1 MSSEFSQTVSDLHEQ
16 VLYLQELGVE
26 TLEAKIPQFAYSA
39 APVKKVVA
47 SPTIEK
53 YIPESPIIAAINQ
66 KATEVSKP
74 NTTRQ
79 SLLENSR
86 LSHLPTLG
94 NRPKQTPNLEKNESS
109 TEIREMPKVKTEPIL
124 KAEALLEIPTILPES
139 KETLAEIQADIGDC
153 KRCSLCEERKNI
165 AHSKGSLTAKL
176 MFIGEAPGADEDEQG
191 EPFVGRAGQLLTKII
206 EGMGYDRKDVFIGN
220 INRCRP
226 PGNRQ
231 PTPAE
236 VVQCKPFLLREISV
250 VRPQVVVVM
259 GNTACQNLLGTK
271 IGISKIR
278 GEFQD
283 YYGVKVMPT
292 FHPAYLL
299 RDPHKKREVWE
310 DMKKVRDYLAKTN

>member
-1 MSSEFSQTVSDLHEQ
+1 MSIEFSQVVSDLHEQ

-26 TLEAKIPQFAYSA
+26 TLEAKIPQIAFSIASEI
-39 APVKKVVA
+39 KVVA
-47 SPTIEK
+47 NPTIEK
-53 YIPESPIIAAINQ
+53 YIPESPIFAPITPKI
-66 KATEVSKP
+66 TEVSKP
-74 NTTRQ
+74 NISRQ

-94 NRPKQTPNLEKNESS
+94 NRPKQISNLEKTDSPIEN
-109 TEIREMPKVKTEPIL
+109 REMPKVKTEPTL
-124 KAEALLEIPTILPES
+124 KTETLIETPTILPES
-139 KETLAEIQADIGDC
+139 NETLVDIQADIGDC
-153 KRCSLCEERKNI
+153 KRCGLCEERKNI

>member
-1 MSSEFSQTVSDLHEQ
+1 VEKLELISAVREQ
-16 VLYLQELGVE
+16 VLFLQELGVE
-26 TLEAKIPQFAYSA
+26 TMEVDFPEPISQAKPKI
-39 APVKKVVA
+39 
-47 SPTIEK
+47 IEQVTQVIER
-53 YIPESPIIAAINQ
+53 YIPETPILAKPTAKPIETPAI
-66 KATEVSKP
+66 S
-74 NTTRQ
+74 RQ

-86 LSHLPTLG
+86 LSQLPRLPSIGTRPIVNSNLG
-94 NRPKQTPNLEKNESS
+94 KNDPPKD
-109 TEIREMPKVKTEPIL
+109 EIEMTKVKTETP
-124 KAEALLEIPTILPES
+124 AELPNILPIS
-139 KETLAEIQADIGDC
+139 NETLADIKADIGDC
-153 KRCSLCEERKNI
+153 KRCGLCEGRKNI

-206 EGMGYDRKDVFIGN
+206 EGINYKREDVFIGN

-231 PTPAE
+231 PLPAE
-236 VVQCKPFLLREISV
+236 VVECKPFLLREIAV
-250 VRPQVVVVM
+250 VRPKVVVVM

-283 YYGVKVMPT
+283 YFGVKVMPT

-310 DMKKVRDYLAKTN
+310 DMKKVRDYLATV

>member
-1 MSSEFSQTVSDLHEQ
+1 MSSEFSQIVSELHEQ

-26 TLEAKIPQFAYSA
+26 TLEAKIPQFAFSIAPEIKVA
-39 APVKKVVA
+39 AI
-47 SPTIEK
+47 PTIEK
-53 YIPESPIIAAINQ
+53 YIPESPIIAAINP

-94 NRPKQTPNLEKNESS
+94 NRPKQFSNLEKTELS
-109 TEIREMPKVKTEPIL
+109 TEIREMPKVKTEPTL
-124 KAEALLEIPTILPES
+124 KTETLIETPTILPES
-139 KETLAEIQADIGDC
+139 NETLADIQADIGDC

-236 VVQCKPFLLREISV
+236 VVQCKPFLLREIAV

-310 DMKKVRDYLAKTN
+310 DMKKVRDYLATTS

>member
-1 MSSEFSQTVSDLHEQ
+1 MTLEKSELISDVREQ
-16 VLYLQELGVE
+16 VLYMQELGVE
-26 TLEAKIPQFAYSA
+26 TLEVDFPEPISVSAPKIVEQTNQ
-39 APVKKVVA
+39 V
-47 SPTIEK
+47 IER
-53 YIPESPIIAAINQ
+53 YIPETPIFA
-66 KATEVSKP
+66 KP
-74 NTTRQ
+74 TAKPIETPPPTI
-79 SLLENSR
+79 SR
-86 LSHLPTLG
+86 LSRLPSIGTRPIINSNLG
-94 NRPKQTPNLEKNESS
+94 KIQPPRE
-109 TEIREMPKVKTEPIL
+109 EIEMPKVKTETP
-124 KAEALLEIPTILPES
+124 AELPNILPIS
-139 KETLAEIQADIGDC
+139 NETLADIKADIGDC
-153 KRCSLCEERKNI
+153 KRCNLCEGRKNI

-206 EGMGYDRKDVFIGN
+206 EGINYKREDVFIGN

-231 PTPAE
+231 PLPAE
-236 VVQCKPFLLREISV
+236 VVECKPFLLREIAV
-250 VRPQVVVVM
+250 VRPKVVVVM

-310 DMKKVRDYLAKTN
+310 DMKKVRDYLAKV